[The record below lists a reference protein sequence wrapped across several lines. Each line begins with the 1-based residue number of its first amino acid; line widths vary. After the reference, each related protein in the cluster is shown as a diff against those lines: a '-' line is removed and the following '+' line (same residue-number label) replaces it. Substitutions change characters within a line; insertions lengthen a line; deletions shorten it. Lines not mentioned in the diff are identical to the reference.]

1 MAVEPFY
8 SYSST
13 RYRHGSP
20 LKNSMELPPALK
32 AEDFPENQRY
42 RQPIW
47 QVLDKGKI
55 SELKAAELLNL
66 TVE

>member
-1 MAVEPFY
+1 
-8 SYSST
+8 
-13 RYRHGSP
+13 
-20 LKNSMELPPALK
+20 MELPPALK